1 MHSRLLILL
10 LFNFIFS
17 QSYYESAIG
26 RSFDSYTARSL
37 SLSSSSQVTETS
49 GFSLFFNPSNLSR
62 NGEIGFSLTGSNIFD
77 SKFERR
83 GLVVKDS
90 FGDFL
95 AESDYVKNSS
105 IFNYNSFSLK
115 YNQIILDYLNA
126 GLAFSFA
133 PYRTF
138 NFSYIEEVRG
148 QLSSND
154 GQIFSRDPLLGY
166 HRFSLEGI
174 QHVLGVGS
182 SIGFETNSNIE
193 GAFGFSFNSILSGD
207 VIESANVD
215 TSLVIG
221 TIITEDSNELSSLP
235 DYKVSYSLESSNFIV
250 IGTNIIYE
258 KYLFSL
264 SYQSGTT
271 ISKNISDE
279 DEDILNSIVDS
290 YNSNELGTNI
300 LEFYNSIKISELEV
314 PNKISFGFSI
324 LDKENNGYNL
334 VLNYELNNYSKNS
347 LLSSNNRLSL
357 GLEHY
362 TINGI
367 PLRFS
372 IGYKKSKFNPYITS
386 ITSFSGG
393 SSLKH
398 KRITLDYGLQY
409 HHTRYSYPDLFLVE
423 GEFRPDLDIVNDS
436 NIIFLTTLTYNFN

>member
-1 MHSRLLILL
+1 MHFKLLL
-10 LFNFIFS
+10 LFSFNLIFS

-37 SLSSSSQVTETS
+37 SLSSSSQITETS

-62 NGEIGFSLTGSNIFD
+62 GGEMGFSLTGSSIFD

-83 GLVVKDS
+83 GLIVKDS

-105 IFNYNSFSLK
+105 IFNYNSLSMK
-115 YNQIILDYLNA
+115 YNKIILDYLNA

-138 NFSYIEEVRG
+138 DFSYIEEVRG

-166 HRFSLEGI
+166 HRFSSKGS
-174 QHVLGVGS
+174 QYVLGVGS

-193 GAFGFSFNSILSGD
+193 GAFGFSFNTILTGD
-207 VIESANVD
+207 IIESANVD
-215 TSLVIG
+215 TSLAIG
-221 TIITEDSNELSSLP
+221 TIVTEDSNELSSLP
-235 DYKVSYSLESSNFIV
+235 DYKVDYSLGSSDFIV

-264 SYQSGTT
+264 SYQNGTT
-271 ISKNISDE
+271 ISKDISDE
-279 DEDILNSIVDS
+279 DANILSSIADS
-290 YNSNELGTNI
+290 YHSNELGKNI
-300 LEFYNSIKISELEV
+300 LEYHNSIKISELEV
-314 PNKISFGFSI
+314 PEKLSFGFSI

-347 LLSSNNRLSL
+347 LLLSNNRLSL

-362 TINGI
+362 TVNGI

-372 IGYKKSKFNPYITS
+372 IGHKKSIFSPYITS
-386 ITSFSGG
+386 VTSFSGG
-393 SSLKH
+393 SSLKY
-398 KRITLDYGLQY
+398 KKITFDYGFQY
-409 HHTRYSYPDLFLVE
+409 YHTRYSYPDLFLVE

-436 NIIFLTTLTYNFN
+436 KIILISTLTYSFR